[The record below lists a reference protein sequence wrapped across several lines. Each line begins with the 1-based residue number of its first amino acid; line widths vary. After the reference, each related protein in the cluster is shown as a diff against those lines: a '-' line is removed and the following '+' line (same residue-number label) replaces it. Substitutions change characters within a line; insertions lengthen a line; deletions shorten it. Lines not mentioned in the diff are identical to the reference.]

1 MFAHTCLF
9 ICNNLKHKSY
19 QFTFNTNIELT
30 CLYFSIISSMMQH
43 FMLQLLSIIKYIK
56 IEAISEEQNFAKL
69 VLLCLQLPVLFA

>member
-1 MFAHTCLF
+1 
-9 ICNNLKHKSY
+9 
-19 QFTFNTNIELT
+19 
-30 CLYFSIISSMMQH
+30 MMQH